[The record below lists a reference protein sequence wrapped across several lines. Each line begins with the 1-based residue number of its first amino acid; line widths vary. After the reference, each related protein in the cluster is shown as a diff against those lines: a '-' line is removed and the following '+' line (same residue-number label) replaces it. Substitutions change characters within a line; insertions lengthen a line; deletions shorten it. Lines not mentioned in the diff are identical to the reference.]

1 MLDDFQPGQKITD
14 PVMNFCM
21 LAATF
26 SFKTV
31 ASMTSFA
38 TVTVEVPS
46 KDKKKLE
53 DLSNHKVC

>member
-1 MLDDFQPGQKITD
+1 
-14 PVMNFCM
+14 M